1 MTSEN
6 KFSICKVIGGVDPFK
21 DDIKEKIYL
30 EYQKTYYEMNKERLL
45 KRQREKVRC
54 ECGRIVSRGTLASHK
69 KTKLHE
75 RKLEERLS
83 MIKYLSSVSKGDA
96 VFQPH
101 SSQVPDDDSPL
112 VLVWEYQ
119 P

>member
-1 MTSEN
+1 MISPN
-6 KFSICKVIGGVDPFK
+6 KFSICKVDGGIDPFK
-21 DDIKEKIYL
+21 DDTKHKMYL
-30 EYQKTYYEMNKERLL
+30 EYQKTYYERHKDTILSKM
-45 KRQREKVRC
+45 REKVKC
-54 ECGRIVSRGTLASHK
+54 ECGRIVSRGTLSKHK
-69 KTKLHE
+69 KSKLHE

-83 MIKYLSSVSKGDA
+83 IIKFLSSVSKADA